1 MMRAELPL
9 NLRLPA
15 ATAMLSFGLHNLP
28 AWQLKSLGVSLQTAT
43 ISQLAQRLQQSAH
56 SATYLQE
63 ATLEYLIGY
72 ASRLL
77 KGDGRTSTAE
87 RAEFQRRLV
96 EQNAKLVAEQ
106 RAKNQEV
113 QKRAAAGEVALRIQ
127 SLLAAIAKLQR
138 AIEEAL
144 RTFALETAAALTIVL
159 LALQAELKNLISQPG
174 IVST

>member
-1 MMRAELPL
+1 MRAEPL

-28 AWQLKSLGVSLQTAT
+28 AWQLNSLGVRLQTAT
-43 ISQLAQRLQQSAH
+43 ISQLEERLRSANV
-56 SATYLQE
+56 QE
-63 ATLEYLIGY
+63 AYLEFFIGQ
-72 ASRLL
+72 AVSLL
-77 KGDGRTSTAE
+77 NGGGRTSTAE
-87 RAEFQRRLV
+87 RAEFQRRLL
-96 EQNAKLVAEQ
+96 EEIAKQ
-106 RAKNQEV
+106 RAQKQEAQQEA
-113 QKRAAAGEVALRIQ
+113 QKRAAEIKNTGEVALRIQ

>member
-1 MMRAELPL
+1 MRAELPL

-28 AWQLKSLGVSLQTAT
+28 AWQLNSLGVRLQTAT
-43 ISQLAQRLQQSAH
+43 ISQLAERLRSANV
-56 SATYLQE
+56 QE
-63 ATLEYLIGY
+63 AGLDFILGQV
-72 ASRLL
+72 SRALY
-77 KGDGRTSTAE
+77 GGGRTSTAE
-87 RAEFQRRLV
+87 RAELQRRLL
-96 EQNAKLVAEQ
+96 ELTAKQ
-106 RAKNQEV
+106 RAKEA
-113 QKRAAAGEVALRIQ
+113 QKRTAEIKNTGEVALRIQ
-127 SLLAAIAKLQR
+127 SLLAAIATLQR

>member
-15 ATAMLSFGLHNLP
+15 ATAMLSSGLHNLP
-28 AWQLKSLGVSLQTAT
+28 AWQLNSLGVRLQTAT
-43 ISQLAQRLQQSAH
+43 ISQLAERLRSANV
-56 SATYLQE
+56 QE
-63 ATLEYLIGY
+63 AGLDFILGQV
-72 ASRLL
+72 SRALY
-77 KGDGRTSTAE
+77 GGGRTSTAE
-87 RAEFQRRLV
+87 RAELQRRLL
-96 EQNAKLVAEQ
+96 ELTAKQ
-106 RAKNQEV
+106 RAKEQEA
-113 QKRAAAGEVALRIQ
+113 QKRTAEIKNTGEVALRIQ
-127 SLLAAIAKLQR
+127 SLLAAIATLQR